1 MNEKKDIMDLQLE
14 AQIELDSTFTSGEYN
29 LVFNVSD
36 EISKQTKSILIP
48 FTLEN

>member
-29 LVFNVSD
+29 LVFNVV
-36 EISKQTKSILIP
+36 EKKILNFKNFKKI
-48 FTLEN
+48 